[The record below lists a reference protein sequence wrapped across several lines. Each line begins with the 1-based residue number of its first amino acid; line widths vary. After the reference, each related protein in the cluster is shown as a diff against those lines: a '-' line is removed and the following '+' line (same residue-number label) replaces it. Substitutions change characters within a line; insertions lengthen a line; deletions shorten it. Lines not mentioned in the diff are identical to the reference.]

1 MFIKLIITLAIMLVM
16 AGPLPINSQSMKDSV
31 SDKEIE
37 IMATIIDRAVV
48 SYYVSHAGL
57 LPDRLDENVLLI
69 MGLNHI
75 DLSPFSYEKTGDNT
89 FKLTARLTNSTLTSV
104 NSDKELIEIEPV
116 AQ

>member
-48 SYYVSHAGL
+48 SYYVSHTGV
-57 LPDRLDENVLLI
+57 LPERLDENVLLI

-75 DLSPFSYEKTGDNT
+75 DMSPFSYEKVDDNT
-89 FKLTARLTNSTLTSV
+89 FELTARLTNSTLTTV
-104 NSDKELIEIEPV
+104 NSDKELIKIELV
-116 AQ
+116 DQ